1 MGAGLLAARQCVEL
15 SGEEAVGACRRALAL
30 GLPAGRAA
38 ALRRVLAVKLADL
51 QRWDEVIEVY
61 RQGAEASP
69 ADPEAWRRLGSA
81 LLHLAGRPAEA
92 VAPLQA
98 AIGRRPG
105 DPLAQAELG
114 VALAALGRTTEAT
127 AAFDEAARLDPGFFE
142 SRPAA
147 QAIYEAARRGEG
159 WP

>member
-1 MGAGLLAARQCVEL
+1 VGAGLLAARQCVDL
-15 SGEEAVGACRRALAL
+15 SGEEGVSACRRALAL
-30 GLPAGRAA
+30 GLPAARAS
-38 ALRRVLAVKLADL
+38 ALRRVLAVKLAGL
-51 QRWDEVIEVY
+51 QRWEEVVEVY
-61 RQGAEASP
+61 RAAARAVP
-69 ADPEAWRRLGSA
+69 ADPEAARRLGSA

-92 VAPLQA
+92 VGPLQD
-98 AIGRRPG
+98 AIRLGPG
-105 DPLAQAELG
+105 DPLAHAELG
-114 VALAALGRTTEAT
+114 VALAALGRAKEAA